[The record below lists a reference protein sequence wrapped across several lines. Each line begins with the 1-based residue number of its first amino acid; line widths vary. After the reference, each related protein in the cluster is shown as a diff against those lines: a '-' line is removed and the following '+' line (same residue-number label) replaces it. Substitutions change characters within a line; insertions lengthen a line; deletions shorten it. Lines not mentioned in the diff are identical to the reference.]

1 MEKENITMLIEAA
14 QDITL
19 CAWSQVYGSTPAFS
33 DSRIVLQLFR
43 DWAKEFE
50 AWWQSDAVKP
60 EEDDYMLAVERFTE
74 KKIAELGIPEK
85 KKEFFPVTSISRDD
99 LEAAGFDAAG
109 VTDEQMER
117 LADKMA
123 DDYLEQMYWVSMKIL
138 AEDALGIPKKKVT
151 HTISAKSGP
160 VKVTV
165 FIAATPEEIYLQGY
179 WWAIKGTHTVFYSE
193 GKPFKSGTQVNN
205 VETVDCFNYYGD
217 STDERPDNVADM
229 DTLLWL
235 IRDK

>member
-1 MEKENITMLIEAA
+1 MEKENTTMLIEAT

-19 CAWSQVYGSTPAFS
+19 SAWEKVYGSTPAYGE
-33 DSRIVLQLFR
+33 SRIVLQLFR
-43 DWAKEFE
+43 GWAEEFE

-85 KKEFFPVTSISRDD
+85 KKESFPVTSISRDD

-123 DDYLEQMYWVSMKIL
+123 DDYLEQMYWISMKIL

-165 FIAATPEEIYLQGY
+165 FIAEIPGDGY
-179 WWAIKGTHTVFYSE
+179 WWAIKGTHTVFYSDGE
-193 GKPFKSGTQVNN
+193 PFKSGTQVSN
-205 VETVDCFNYYGD
+205 VETVDCFTYYGD
-217 STDERPDNVADM
+217 GTDERPDNVADM

-235 IRDK
+235 LRDK